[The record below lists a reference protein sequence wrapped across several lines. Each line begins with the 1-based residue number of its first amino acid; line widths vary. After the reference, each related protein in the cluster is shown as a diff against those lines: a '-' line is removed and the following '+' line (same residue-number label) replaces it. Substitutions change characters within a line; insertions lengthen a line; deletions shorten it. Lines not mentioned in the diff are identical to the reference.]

1 MLCHRKSRRVVAYA
15 SQMLTNSTPET
26 SPSFADVDMGAS
38 AAGYTVHEVF
48 RRAGEMIADGEG
60 AFRASYI
67 GERIDVLAGLTPRA
81 LTCLQSRRLSR
92 RAVGEVYQYVS

>member
-1 MLCHRKSRRVVAYA
+1 MLCHRVVVAYA

-38 AAGYTVHEVF
+38 VAGDTVHKIF
-48 RRAGEMIADGEG
+48 RSAGEMIADGEG

-67 GERIDVLAGLTPRA
+67 AERSDEHAGLTPGA
-81 LTCLQSRRLSR
+81 LTCMTPRLLSG
-92 RAVGEVYQYVS
+92 RAVAGVYQYVS